1 MIQQAPRPA
10 LDWPALVAAAP
21 GLQRFE
27 EEAREAAGNNATWW
41 PSWVRNFGGLWEL
54 IPDGGRQIVLDHLKA
69 TYHGER
75 QRLLLLAARHQP
87 ATSPPRPLA
96 VPGRRPERRRL

>member
-1 MIQQAPRPA
+1 MQTW
-10 LDWPALVAAAP
+10 LDLVVKAP

-41 PSWVRNFGGLWEL
+41 PSWLYGYGDFTRLL
-54 IPDGGRQIVLDHLKA
+54 SDPRDRRAAYDHLKA

-96 VPGRRPERRRL
+96 SSTRRPAGERR